1 MPCIRAFVRAL
12 SGAENNSVM
21 FWGFFFVEF
30 SALCCPVWHHCC
42 LLDGEAR
49 SLAACRHRTILN
61 CKLLK
66 AFSVTELIV
75 SEQTLLRQIGAL
87 QVVKR

>member
-1 MPCIRAFVRAL
+1 MLCIRAFVRAL
-12 SGAENNSVM
+12 SRAENNPVM
-21 FWGFFFVEF
+21 FWVFFVQF
-30 SALCCPVWHHCC
+30 SAICCLVWHHCW
-42 LLDGEAR
+42 LLDGEAC
-49 SLAACRHRTILN
+49 LLTACRHRKILN

-75 SEQTLLRQIGAL
+75 SDQTLLRQIGAL